1 MMAISIR
8 LLATSALLA
17 ANMAT
22 FTAPAKTASLDI
34 AAANPGAK
42 HSAYW
47 RGARHYVLRAPDE
60 LIRGVRGASPLTVPF
75 FGAGWYPGPAHYY
88 GPKHSICCRGQDAVI
103 SVKY

>member
-17 ANMAT
+17 ATMAT
-22 FTAPAKTASLDI
+22 FTGPATAASLDV
-34 AAANPGAK
+34 AAANLGAK
-42 HSAYW
+42 HSAYA
-47 RGARHYVLRAPDE
+47 RGGRHLVLRAPDE

-88 GPKHSICCRGQDAVI
+88 GPRHSICCRGQDAVI